1 MRLRILG
8 LALILAGALP
18 AAEPLLGRWL
28 LVGQEIGGQKMP
40 VEEMLLRINAAG
52 PALEFAYSVPLNNIQ
67 FVAVHYIARPDG
79 TETDVT
85 GSNGKKMGTV
95 RVTKAGALQYKTLLQ
110 GPNKPTASGTLTV
123 SADGKTLTAVSE
135 SRPAGQS
142 TATRMVQ
149 VFARQ

>member
-52 PALEFAYSVPLNNIQ
+52 PALEFSGPITALWS
-67 FVAVHYIARPDG
+67 
-79 TETDVT
+79 
-85 GSNGKKMGTV
+85 
-95 RVTKAGALQYKTLLQ
+95 AG
-110 GPNKPTASGTLTV
+110 N
-123 SADGKTLTAVSE
+123 SATAVSRDLQTGRYAAY
-135 SRPAGQS
+135 SLAPTCGS
-142 TATRMVQ
+142 
-149 VFARQ
+149 